1 MGAGRN
7 HFPGSLVVA
16 LCFGF
21 PWLAGC
27 KQSGAPSVPAPTPVA
42 SAPLVTASAEADER
56 IAVAGMGMGTGMGM
70 GMGTGM
76 GTGAASAANG
86 SSKLVKGI
94 YTWGAEVETLSPC
107 NTDKTYWLEGRE
119 ELLAPLQDL
128 AMKKADAANE
138 AYQPIYVE
146 AQIVYAGQATD
157 GFAVDYDGVM
167 QLQAVKIASG
177 NVPSQC
183 KLLDN
188 SPGAAK

>member
-27 KQSGAPSVPAPTPVA
+27 KQSGAPSVPASMPVA
-42 SAPLVTASAEADER
+42 SAPLVMASAEADER
-56 IAVAGMGMGTGMGM
+56 IAVAG
-70 GMGTGM
+70 
-76 GTGAASAANG
+76 TGAASAVNG

-119 ELLAPLQDL
+119 ELLVPLQDL

-146 AQIVYAGQATD
+146 AQVVYAGQATD

-188 SPGAAK
+188 SPSVAK

>member
-16 LCFGF
+16 LFLGF

-27 KQSGAPSVPAPTPVA
+27 TQSGAPSVPASTPVA

-56 IAVAGMGMGTGMGM
+56 IAVAGTS
-70 GMGTGM
+70 TS
-76 GTGAASAANG
+76 TGAASAANG

-119 ELLAPLQDL
+119 ELLVPLQDL

-146 AQIVYAGQATD
+146 AQVVYAGQATD

>member
-56 IAVAGMGMGTGMGM
+56 IAVAGTS
-70 GMGTGM
+70 TS
-76 GTGAASAANG
+76 TGAASAANG

>member
-27 KQSGAPSVPAPTPVA
+27 TQSGAPSVPASMPVA
-42 SAPLVTASAEADER
+42 SAPLVMASAEADER
-56 IAVAGMGMGTGMGM
+56 IAVA
-70 GMGTGM
+70 

-119 ELLAPLQDL
+119 ELLVPLQDL

-188 SPGAAK
+188 SPSVAK

>member
-27 KQSGAPSVPAPTPVA
+27 TQSGAPSVPASTPVA

-56 IAVAGMGMGTGMGM
+56 IAVAGTSTSTGT
-70 GMGTGM
+70 

>member
-27 KQSGAPSVPAPTPVA
+27 KQSGAPSVPASMPVA
-42 SAPLVTASAEADER
+42 SAPLVMASAEADER
-56 IAVAGMGMGTGMGM
+56 IAVAGTSTGT
-70 GMGTGM
+70 

-146 AQIVYAGQATD
+146 AQVVYAGQATD

-188 SPGAAK
+188 SPSVAK

>member
-27 KQSGAPSVPAPTPVA
+27 TQSGAPSVPASTPVA

-56 IAVAGMGMGTGMGM
+56 IAVAGMGTGTGMGTGM
-70 GMGTGM
+70 GM